1 MIAIIRSGLFTV
13 AVMTLTVPAAAGANQ
28 ADASE
33 IALQWSVF
41 EACGENMACRS
52 AVELQFA
59 SCLEKSPYQ
68 AFLDAESEEQESLYL
83 ALTMQALAACI
94 VDENGEPFFKTPD
107 SNDTDPSFPGDDD
120 ES

>member
-1 MIAIIRSGLFTV
+1 MIPIIRSGLFTV

-59 SCLEKSPYQ
+59 T
-68 AFLDAESEEQESLYL
+68 SLKHAPL
-83 ALTMQALAACI
+83 QCNFAGIGLVGARSRR
-94 VDENGEPFFKTPD
+94 D
-107 SNDTDPSFPGDDD
+107 SQCHHCNH
-120 ES
+120 E